1 MLQVSAGDI
10 REACSWHSRTHLTME
25 MPLEPALSWLRRELS
40 EMRQQDQRLMAQL
53 NDLHSRIREHRLEAA
68 FWASRHPIQESQPV
82 RGRSTSEDMGTAA
95 HKDGDSPTALQISL
109 RRNSAP

>member
-1 MLQVSAGDI
+1 
-10 REACSWHSRTHLTME
+10 ME

-40 EMRQQDQRLMAQL
+40 EMRQQDQRLLSQL
-53 NDLHSRIREHRLEAA
+53 NDLHARIREHRLEAA

-82 RGRSTSEDMGTAA
+82 RGRWTSEDMGPPA
-95 HKDGDSPTALQISL
+95 HKDGDSPNNLHIGL

>member
-1 MLQVSAGDI
+1 
-10 REACSWHSRTHLTME
+10 ME
-25 MPLEPALSWLRRELS
+25 GPLEPALSWLRKELC
-40 EMRQQDQRLMAQL
+40 EMRQQDQRLLSQL
-53 NDLHSRIREHRLEAA
+53 NDLHGRIREHRLEAA

-95 HKDGDSPTALQISL
+95 HKDGDSPTSLQIVL